1 MEVLILL
8 IVICSTIENIWMIQH
23 FIECQ
28 PLVLVLIRLQG
39 GKSISQLSDFQSR
52 KSFLHYIEIS
62 KIAMCMTQDKIENKI
77 LCTKLAMCMAQDKIE
92 NKILGTKIAICM
104 TQDEI

>member
-1 MEVLILL
+1 VSTSCPCPHPPARRQKYFT
-8 IVICSTIENIWMIQH
+8 IVRLVENH
-23 FIECQ
+23 
-28 PLVLVLIRLQG
+28 
-39 GKSISQLSDFQSR
+39 
-52 KSFLHYIEIS
+52 FLHYIEIS